1 MDEQTYGCPEHAG
14 QLSFEKEYHP
24 FDPSQ
29 LEDPYSFFA
38 RARREQPV
46 FFSEE
51 IGAWVITRYDDIR
64 SILLQPEIFSSKDT
78 LRPLVEFTP
87 EVFHVLS
94 TGYGFTPHMIS
105 ADGAEHTRLR
115 WSIYQAFL
123 PGRIKKMETVIYDV
137 ADKLLDDF
145 SRDGHADLVAAFSY
159 LFPLEV
165 ILLMYGVPRSRLA
178 DAKRWSVDMQALIS
192 TPMPP
197 QRQIECAQHFVALQK
212 YIAELIEVRQKAP
225 GDDVISVMLAAQEQ
239 KHHLNLVEM
248 VGALSGTLM
257 AGHET
262 TSSLI
267 STAVYTL
274 LSRPGSWQMLNTQP
288 ERIPDV
294 VEEVLRF
301 DGSGYAFYRTAL
313 QEVAVGGVKIPQGA
327 LLLLVYGSA
336 NHDETQ
342 FPNAEEFDLH
352 RAPMQHVAFGHGI
365 HFCIGAALARLE
377 TRIALE
383 RLSQRLPGL
392 RLKADQT
399 IAHVPNLMFRGVKKL
414 EVEWN

>member
-1 MDEQTYGCPEHAG
+1 MDEQTYGCPVHAN

-24 FDPSQ
+24 FDSPQ

-51 IGAWVITRYDDIR
+51 VGAWIITRYDDMR
-64 SILLQPEIFSSKDT
+64 SILLQPEIFSSQDT
-78 LRPLVEFTP
+78 LRPIVDLAP
-87 EVFHVLS
+87 EVFQVLR
-94 TGYGFTPHMIS
+94 TGYGFAPHMIT
-105 ADGAEHTRLR
+105 AAGDEHTRLR

-123 PGRIKKMETVIYDV
+123 PGRIKNMESTMYEV
-137 ADKLLDDF
+137 ANRLLDNF
-145 SRDGHADLVAAFSY
+145 SGDGHADLVTTFSY
-159 LFPLEV
+159 LFPLEI
-165 ILLMYGVPRSRLA
+165 ILLMYGVPRSHLA
-178 DAKRWSVDMQALIS
+178 DVKRWSVDMQALIS
-192 TPMPP
+192 TPMPL
-197 QRQIECAQHFVALQK
+197 QRQIECAQHHVALQK
-212 YIAELIEVRQKAP
+212 YTAELIEERKKTP
-225 GDDVISVMLAAQEQ
+225 EDDVISIMLAVQEQ
-239 KHHLNLVEM
+239 KHPLNAVEM
-248 VGALSGTLM
+248 VGALSGTLI

-262 TSSLI
+262 TANLI

-288 ERIPDV
+288 ERIPEV

-301 DGSGYAFYRTAL
+301 DGSVHAFYRTAL
-313 QEVAVGGVKIPQGA
+313 QDVVVGGVKIPQGD

-336 NHDETQ
+336 NRDEAQ

-352 RAPMQHVAFGHGI
+352 RAPMQHMAFGHGI